1 MVTRGVMKETHETQE
16 ATTVTGGITIK
27 DVAVSAAIFREVTTV
42 MTGDDPTLRRGT
54 RDRKLVRRESV
65 GSQMPKVPRTGLAC
79 ILQRTK
85 LINQTTK
92 MLLTVRI

>member
-1 MVTRGVMKETHETQE
+1 MKEAHETQE
-16 ATTVTGGITIK
+16 ATTATGGITIK

-42 MTGDDPTLRRGT
+42 MTGDDPTPRTGT

-65 GSQMPKVPRTGLAC
+65 DSLMPKVPRTGLAC
-79 ILQRTK
+79 ILQKTK
-85 LINQTTK
+85 LINPTTK